1 MNIKRYKYR
10 EYSLHRKTYHVEVE
24 LKTEIINSNKKMK
37 ISAGILLYRGDKEE
51 LEFFLVRPGGP
62 FYKASQDGIWCFPK
76 GEVKKNETEIEAAKR
91 EFKEETGFS
100 IKEKIYPLGQFKLR
114 KGKIISAYYC
124 KKDLNPKELKSSLF
138 EMEYP
143 KKSGVKRS
151 FSEIEEGNWFS
162 LEEAKLKLLPKL
174 LPFVEKLIEI
184 QRNKTA

>member
-1 MNIKRYKYR
+1 
-10 EYSLHRKTYHVEVE
+10 
-24 LKTEIINSNKKMK
+24 MK
-37 ISAGILLYRGDKEE
+37 ISSGILVYRKSKEE

-76 GEVKKNETEIEAAKR
+76 GEIKEGENEIEAAKR

-100 IKEKIYPLGQFKLR
+100 IKEEIYPLGKFKLR
-114 KGKIISAYYC
+114 KGKVISAYYC

-151 FSEIEEGNWFS
+151 FPEIEEGNWFS
-162 LEEAKLKLLPKL
+162 FKEAKIKMHPKL
-174 LPFVEKLIEI
+174 LPFIEKLIEI